1 MLDKVVL
8 TLGVTG
14 QIGRLL
20 ADKLLSEKGI
30 TLKVTSRRRSDLPV
44 LKEKYGDAV
53 YLDLDDPRSFPQ
65 ALQGVHS
72 LYILTGY
79 SVDMLVQTK
88 ALVDASKKAGV
99 KHIVHLGVFSEDEDC
114 YDTHFAWH
122 QLVEFYVKYSGINYT
137 FLHPN
142 CFLQNLTGFYSNLKN
157 GKLTLLSDKPMGWIA
172 LEDVAEASAI
182 VLKEGEKHYG
192 MEYWFSTE
200 VADVYQLAKIVGDTI
215 GKPITPFVPPLEEF
229 YENLKDATGQ
239 ENLDAYFK
247 GVKEFGDQIN
257 DGRMA
262 YIGTVRDDMP
272 VLTGHAGMSIKKW
285 CELHRAELEA
295 ASIGC

>member
-1 MLDKVVL
+1 MSDKFVL

-20 ADKLLSEKGI
+20 ADKLVGEEDI
-30 TLKVTSRRRSDLPV
+30 ALKVTSRRHSDLPA

-53 YLDLDDPRSFPQ
+53 YLDLDDPRTFPA

-122 QLVEFYVKYSGINYT
+122 QLVEFYIKYSGINYT

-142 CFLQNLTGFYSNLKN
+142 CFLQNLTGFYSNLKS

-182 VLKEGEKHYG
+182 ILKEGEKHYG
-192 MEYWFSTE
+192 KDYWFSTE
-200 VADVYQLAKIVGDTI
+200 VADVHKVAKIVSETI
-215 GKPITPFVPPLEEF
+215 GKPIAVFVPPLEKF
-229 YENLKDATGQ
+229 FDNLKDATGL
-239 ENLDAYFK
+239 ETLDAYFK

-272 VLTGHAGMSIKKW
+272 TLAGRPGISIRDW
-285 CELHRAELEA
+285 CELHRDELAKSSE
-295 ASIGC
+295 